1 MTSGALNR
9 LSPKTSV
16 KVPPAPLQRL
26 SALKRPTRCLLLSTK
41 ALSKRRTATSTA
53 QVKHK
58 MIEQNAK
65 PGAIAL
71 DEMLNDIEVPS
82 LDVPELGALLVSDKS
97 KDLFEEKKRKAWKEL
112 DVAEARCDFSP
123 NRMRITNRGGVF
135 FITLWKKSVYG
146 RTLTDIKGD
155 DDMVGFFADNITP
168 LIRSVL
174 GSFLSPDDFAVV
186 TTPKRRHKERNFA
199 TLIAIR
205 IAEMLGLPFFEDCA
219 FAPSKHRVGTVFT
232 ANNIPPQRNII
243 VFDDFVTTGQT
254 LVSMQNLLVSLGKNC
269 VFFAGINNK
278 L

>member
-1 MTSGALNR
+1 M
-9 LSPKTSV
+9 
-16 KVPPAPLQRL
+16 
-26 SALKRPTRCLLLSTK
+26 
-41 ALSKRRTATSTA
+41 
-53 QVKHK
+53 

-112 DVAEARCDFSP
+112 DVAEARCDFAP
-123 NRMRITNRGGVF
+123 NRMRITNRG
-135 FITLWKKSVYG
+135 
-146 RTLTDIKGD
+146 GD

-174 GSFLSPDDFAVV
+174 GPFLSSDDFAVV

-205 IAEMLGLPFFEDCA
+205 IADQLGLPFFEDCA

-232 ANNIPPQRNII
+232 ANNIPPHRNII

-269 VFFAGINNK
+269 TFFAGINNK